1 MTSWEIAFYAACLVI
16 VLLCLVLVWVS
27 ILARQAQKAKD
38 AEQAAQAAQA
48 EAATQ
53 RAMSQ
58 AQTDAAPT
66 DEALGTALTN
76 GTFVLLLVLLPFGLS
91 ACSVRPI
98 TPCPVLVTYS
108 KADDLA
114 LKAELDASKTPV
126 THRYI
131 RDYGGLRAQVRVCA
145 KGQ

>member
-1 MTSWEIAFYAACLVI
+1 MTNWEIAFFAACVVI
-16 VLLCLVLVWVS
+16 VVLCLVLVWVS
-27 ILARQAQKAKD
+27 ILAREAQKAKD
-38 AEQAAQAAQA
+38 AEQAAQAAQE
-48 EAATQ
+48 EATAQ

-66 DEALGTALTN
+66 DEALGAALSN
-76 GTFVLLLVLLPFGLS
+76 GTFMLLLVLLPFGLS
-91 ACSVRPI
+91 ACAARPT

-114 LKAELDASKTPV
+114 LKAELDAAKTPV

-131 RDYGGLRAQVRVCA
+131 RDYAGLRAQVRVCA
-145 KGQ
+145 KGS

>member
-1 MTSWEIAFYAACLVI
+1 MTSWEIAFFAACIVI
-16 VLLCLVLVWVS
+16 VVLCLVLVWVS
-27 ILARQAQKAKD
+27 YLAREAQKAKD
-38 AEQAAQAAQA
+38 AEQATQAAQA

-66 DEALGTALTN
+66 DEALGTALSN
-76 GTFVLLLVLLPFGLS
+76 ATFVLLLALLPFGLS
-91 ACSVRPI
+91 ACDARPT

>member
-1 MTSWEIAFYAACLVI
+1 MTSWEIAFYAACFVI

-66 DEALGTALTN
+66 DEALGTALKN
-76 GTFVLLLVLLPFGLS
+76 GTFMLLLVLLPFGLS
-91 ACSVRPI
+91 ACAVRPS

-114 LKAELDASKTPV
+114 LKAELDTSKTPV

-145 KGQ
+145 KGS

>member
-1 MTSWEIAFYAACLVI
+1 MSSWEIAFFAACAVI
-16 VLLCLVLVWVS
+16 VVLCLVLVWVS
-27 ILARQAQKAKD
+27 YLAREAQKAKD
-38 AEQAAQAAQA
+38 AEQAVQTAQE
-48 EAATQ
+48 EAAMQ

-66 DEALGTALTN
+66 DEALDTALAN
-76 GTFVLLLVLLPFGLS
+76 KTFILLIVLPIALS
-91 ACSVRPI
+91 ACAARPT

-108 KADDLA
+108 TADDLA

-126 THRYI
+126 IHRYI